1 MQYESFEFFCGF
13 PFACIC
19 VYITGLLSRF
29 SLSRNICCCTSS
41 IMLFLREATGL
52 VKVPTPHCGLS
63 AVNYSLAW
71 TDGRSSPLFV
81 HTLYFSF
88 VFLSFFLRRTQSPR
102 TRVVLINKPSPL
114 WMKWEN
120 SCRKRERRPFL
131 FFLSLS
137 LSLSGGTKEGYRDG
151 RKRQIY
157 ILSCDTRVFRFLLS
171 DAIAWRTYD
180 QTFCFHV

>member
-1 MQYESFEFFCGF
+1 MQYESFEFICGS

-52 VKVPTPHCGLS
+52 VKVPTPPLWLVRCKLLARLNGRTFLS
-63 AVNYSLAW
+63 
-71 TDGRSSPLFV
+71 FV
-81 HTLYFSF
+81 CTHPVFFFCFSF
-88 VFLSFFLRRTQSPR
+88 LFFLRRTQSPR

-114 WMKWEN
+114 GMKWEN

-137 LSLSGGTKEGYRDG
+137 FPL
-151 RKRQIY
+151 
-157 ILSCDTRVFRFLLS
+157 
-171 DAIAWRTYD
+171 WRNERRI
-180 QTFCFHV
+180 